1 MSKVTERN
9 INHLE
14 DIAKGV
20 AVVLLGAF
28 AIYLFKGL
36 FENDNSK
43 IVSNRGSKYLS
54 DDKEMEKIHRKLS
67 KQSEANEIVIW

>member
-67 KQSEANEIVIW
+67 KQSEANEIVI

>member
-54 DDKEMEKIHRKLS
+54 DDKEMERIHHKLS
-67 KQSEANEIVIW
+67 KQSEANEIVI